1 MTIVLDTNVLVSAL
15 LSPFGPPARTLD
27 LLLAGEITLAFDDRL
42 LIEYHDVLTRD
53 RFGFEPGAVAEL
65 LAYLE
70 YAGRAT
76 VALPLPVV
84 LPDPDDIPFL
94 EVAAAAEATLIT
106 VNGRHYPPEQRAG
119 VLVLTPA
126 EYVERW
132 RA

>member
-1 MTIVLDTNVLVSAL
+1 
-15 LSPFGPPARTLD
+15 
-27 LLLAGEITLAFDDRL
+27 
-42 LIEYHDVLTRD
+42 VLTRD

-76 VALPLPVV
+76 VAYPLPVV

-94 EVAAAAEATLIT
+94 AVAAAAEATRIT
-106 VNGRHYPPEQRAG
+106 GNGRHYPPEQRAG

>member
-15 LSPFGPPARTLD
+15 LSPFGPPARILD

-42 LIEYHDVLTRD
+42 LADYRDVLTRD

-65 LAYLE
+65 LAYFE

-76 VALPLPVV
+76 VAYPLPVV
-84 LPDPDDIPFL
+84 LPDPDDIPLL

-106 VNGRHYPPEQRAG
+106 GNGRHTHPNSAPG
-119 VLVLTPA
+119 CSC
-126 EYVERW
+126 
-132 RA
+132 